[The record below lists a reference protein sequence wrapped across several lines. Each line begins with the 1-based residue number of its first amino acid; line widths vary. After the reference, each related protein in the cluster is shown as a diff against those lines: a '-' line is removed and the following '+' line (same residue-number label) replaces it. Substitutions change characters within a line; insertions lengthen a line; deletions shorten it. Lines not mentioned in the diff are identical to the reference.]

1 MRDLS
6 LDRVAIVG
14 PGRLGTALSYKFAR
28 DGKEVALYYHNAD
41 FCRELNETRLNP
53 SHLTKDLVRLSGTLE
68 KVPRL
73 PKNVHATND
82 LEKIVE
88 ENDTVVLSVTMQRLP
103 DVLQHE
109 ILQRLQVETVL
120 AARPGPP
127 VSPVVRRCDAVDTG

>member
-1 MRDLS
+1 MRDLT
-6 LDRVAIVG
+6 LERVAIVG

-53 SHLTKDLVRLSGTLE
+53 RHLTKDLARLSGTLE

-73 PKNVHATND
+73 PNNVQATND

-103 DVLQHE
+103 DVLTYLKPLMAQKKTDPPH
-109 ILQRLQVETVL
+109 LPHQGPRL
-120 AARPGPP
+120 R
-127 VSPVVRRCDAVDTG
+127 